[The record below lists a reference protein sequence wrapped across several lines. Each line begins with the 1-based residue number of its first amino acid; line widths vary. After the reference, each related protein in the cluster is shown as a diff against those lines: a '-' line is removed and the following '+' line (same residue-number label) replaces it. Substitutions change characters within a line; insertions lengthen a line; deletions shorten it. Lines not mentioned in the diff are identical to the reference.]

1 MLEDHHK
8 RYLIITGA
16 AVVLALFIFTNK
28 MDFIHSTK
36 EDLKIT
42 KYDEKNNSLM
52 ELADDKIKRIQ
63 EIQMYK
69 QNDQHELEQL
79 LGRNDNDNKE
89 VLEDQ
94 IAKLRNKLKSY
105 DTQLLTL
112 NDVAPLKVQPKLIRY
127 DSIAYNVI
135 HKDTVIYDII
145 HKDTVIYDDT
155 VYISDTVYVDPKFI
169 KSKFYKQ

>member
-16 AVVLALFIFTNK
+16 TIVLALFILTNK
-28 MDFIHSTK
+28 MDEIHSTK

-79 LGRNDNDNKE
+79 LGRKDNK

-94 IAKLRNKLKSY
+94 IEKLRNKLKSY

-112 NDVAPLKVQPKLIRY
+112 NDVTPLKVQPKLIRY

-145 HKDTVIYDDT
+145 RKDTVICDDT
-155 VYISDTVYVDPKFI
+155 VYINDTVYVDPKFI